1 MSFDGKFKTIIPI
14 IPFILNYEMEGKTN
28 LKDLFKKIWQ
38 DMKYG
43 DVFLYKKK

>member
-1 MSFDGKFKTIIPI
+1 MSYDGKFKKS

-38 DMKYG
+38 DMKNG
-43 DVFLYKKK
+43 DVFFYKSKA